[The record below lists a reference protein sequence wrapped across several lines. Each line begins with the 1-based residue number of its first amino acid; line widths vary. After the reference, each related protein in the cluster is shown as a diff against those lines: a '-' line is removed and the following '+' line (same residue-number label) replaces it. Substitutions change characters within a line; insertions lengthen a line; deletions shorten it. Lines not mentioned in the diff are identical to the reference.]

1 MPADPRNLKS
11 TCRAR
16 DFAMCLNGYAVSLIS
31 RVPVVDFEGGG
42 ARPSRPPGAR
52 EIVTPLLVDS
62 QVNATHRGEV
72 SGSAA
77 CGAGSL
83 CDPLSLSVST
93 SPGLRSF
100 GLWGHLIDDALSRAS
115 RRRVRTTEEQA

>member
-1 MPADPRNLKS
+1 
-11 TCRAR
+11 
-16 DFAMCLNGYAVSLIS
+16 MCLNGYAVSLIS
-31 RVPVVDFEGGG
+31 RVPVVDFGSGG

-72 SGSAA
+72 TGSAVRGAAFA
-77 CGAGSL
+77 CA
-83 CDPLSLSVST
+83 PLLLSVST
-93 SPGLRSF
+93 SPGPRSAGLR
-100 GLWGHLIDDALSRAS
+100 GHLIDDALSRAS

>member
-1 MPADPRNLKS
+1 
-11 TCRAR
+11 
-16 DFAMCLNGYAVSLIS
+16 MCLNGYAVSLIS
-31 RVPVVDFEGGG
+31 RVPVVDSESGG

-72 SGSAA
+72 TGTAV
-77 CGAGSL
+77 CGAGSP
-83 CDPLSLSVST
+83 CAPLSPSVST
-93 SPGLRSF
+93 SPGSRSA
-100 GLWGHLIDDALSRAS
+100 GPWGYLTDDALSRAS